1 VEEASKETFDVAL
14 LDGQMVRLA
23 LREEPDGNAEVKKE
37 ENKVLN
43 GNEEANE
50 DDEGSDKSPPQSDN
64 SGGGST
70 TNIEKKKA
78 KIKTTLRKL
87 CAKVP
92 VVLMQRDEEA
102 DEAEKEAKAIAAK
115 EEGNAMVRLEAIHL
129 TSTSS
134 PAAKV
139 AEDGDN
145 SNNTNNAG
153 SQSDND
159 NNNDNNNNAE
169 ITTANVAAT
178 TNDENENSSNNNNNS
193 EDSATKQQEEDVVI
207 RAIREG
213 VCDVIRIPL
222 ARQNSANLWQHCVR
236 NMLKDSGNVKMA
248 EVLRRSG
255 IMPCNKRI
263 LGPTTMRAEPNRHN
277 GSDDSS
283 EDTMMPLKASGSEE
297 AINKT
302 DGAGNN
308 ISTEF
313 SGAVVKVPSKTKGKR
328 SQRKFGNRGW
338 SVAAS
343 NAQLSTSFDHLH
355 RIDQLV
361 PLQPQQLQ
369 QQQQQQPQHQ
379 HQHQQHHHHHQQ
391 QQSMQPQYQQQPQQ
405 QQQQQQQQPQHHVQY
420 QQPQQYHQ
428 QPPQQQQHVQYQQP
442 QQQLQPQQPQPQQA
456 QQPQQQQQ
464 PTQPDNPM
472 ARMPS
477 LQQHVGILPKV
488 QRSKM
493 SKSKVQ
499 QRPLAV
505 KPAHILP
512 ASGSG
517 DHHQQQQYYYHQHH
531 QQPQPQQGSY
541 IDQTGRVVY
550 YQHPPQQQQQH
561 VQYQQQHQQ
570 QQYHHVP
577 PHMQQYQQYPQQHQ
591 QQGQLHRVE
600 SMPQFPTTTGL
611 NGSPVHRA
619 HPYHPHQQQQHHGSH
634 LHYQNPN
641 GSGSSPALY
650 QQGGQQNFAA
660 GGGPAPQLPLGLKL
674 TKSNSLKDLLRAH
687 EIEKINRAI
696 AADSANANGGSSND
710 SPTTVANEHPL
721 FNADTFGD
729 DDEEILSLT
738 NLPDNVDLNDLSVEL
753 DDSYLVF

>member
-1 VEEASKETFDVAL
+1 VEDASKETFDVAL
-14 LDGQMVRLA
+14 LDGRMMRLA
-23 LREEPDGNAEVKKE
+23 LREETDAREKKKDE
-37 ENKVLN
+37 KSFEVLN
-43 GNEEANE
+43 NGNGEAKNRNGG
-50 DDEGSDKSPPQSDN
+50 DDDDSDDASNKSPPRSDN

-92 VVLMQRDEEA
+92 VVLMQRDEDA
-102 DEAEKEAKAIAAK
+102 DKAEKEAKALVAK
-115 EEGNAMVRLEAIHL
+115 AEGNAMDRLEAIHL
-129 TSTSS
+129 TSSSS
-134 PAAKV
+134 PV
-139 AEDGDN
+139 ADN
-145 SNNTNNAG
+145 SNKIDA
-153 SQSDND
+153 DV
-159 NNNDNNNNAE
+159 
-169 ITTANVAAT
+169 TTATTTTTTTTAAAAVAI
-178 TNDENENSSNNNNNS
+178 TNDENENSSNNTNNS
-193 EDSATKQQEEDVVI
+193 DEEDAATKQQEEDVVI

-236 NMLKDSGNVKMA
+236 NMLRDSGNVKMA

-255 IMPCNKRI
+255 VMPCNKRI
-263 LGPTTMRAEPNRHN
+263 LGPTTIRAEQNRHN

-302 DGAGNN
+302 DGSGNN
-308 ISTEF
+308 DINNNSYEF

-328 SQRKFGNRGW
+328 SQRKFGNRAW
-338 SVAAS
+338 SAAAS
-343 NAQLSTSFDHLH
+343 NAQLSSSFDQLH
-355 RIDQLV
+355 RLDQLV
-361 PLQPQQLQ
+361 PLHPQ
-369 QQQQQQPQHQ
+369 QQQSMHQ
-379 HQHQQHHHHHQQ
+379 QHQQHHQQ
-391 QQSMQPQYQQQPQQ
+391 QHSMQQQYQQQPQQ
-405 QQQQQQQQPQHHVQY
+405 HVQY
-420 QQPQQYHQ
+420 QQSQFQPQQ
-428 QPPQQQQHVQYQQP
+428 PQQQHVQYQQP
-442 QQQLQPQQPQPQQA
+442 QQQPLQPQEQPQQQPQQPH
-456 QQPQQQQQ
+456 
-464 PTQPDNPM
+464 NPM

-477 LQQHVGILPKV
+477 LQQHVGILPKA
-488 QRSKM
+488 QRAKI

-499 QRPLAV
+499 QRRLAI

-512 ASGSG
+512 APGPG
-517 DHHQQQQYYYHQHH
+517 DHHYHHQQQYYYHHH
-531 QQPQPQQGSY
+531 QQHQQQPQHGSY

-550 YQHPPQQQQQH
+550 YQHPPQQQQHH
-561 VQYQQQHQQ
+561 VQYQQQ

-577 PHMQQYQQYPQQHQ
+577 PHMQQYQQYPQHNQ
-591 QQGQLHRVE
+591 QQGHLHRVE

-619 HPYHPHQQQQHHGSH
+619 HPYHPHHQQHHHGSH

-650 QQGGQQNFAA
+650 QQGGQQNCAA

-687 EIEKINRAI
+687 EVEKINRAI
-696 AADSANANGGSSND
+696 AADSANANGGSSNG

-721 FNADTFGD
+721 FNANAFGD

-738 NLPDNVDLNDLSVEL
+738 NMPENVDLNDLSVEL